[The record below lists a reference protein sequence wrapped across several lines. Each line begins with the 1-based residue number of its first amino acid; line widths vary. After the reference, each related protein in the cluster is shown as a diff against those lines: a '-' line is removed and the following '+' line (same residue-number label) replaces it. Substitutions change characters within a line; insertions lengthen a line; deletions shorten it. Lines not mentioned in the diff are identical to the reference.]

1 MSSSQVSRVRRNGS
15 PPPQPGRKHQPLR
28 ATVPFQ
34 LLGATATRGPAP
46 ASSPAPAAAAQGCP
60 HNNGGAAAAVAA
72 AASAASSAVA
82 TTPATVAS
90 AVVVA
95 AAASSHAA
103 QTAPSSG
110 LGPGHG
116 GAAQAGD
123 AGSGPPAAAGATK
136 QAASPERRSPA
147 SPGCKAAAAA
157 GGERQ
162 RVART
167 SSSSPSVG
175 GPARRATA
183 GGGGGC
189 PAPLDAIAGVYLT
202 GQWPRDHH
210 HHPHPAAPAVRDK
223 ATQVRAA
230 QRRGSPPGRG
240 NPARRRHG
248 ARNGRGVIAK
258 LRQQLQ
264 RSKQSGLE
272 REAVSPLLAGLT
284 GLTGLTG
291 AATAADRRRPAA
303 GGGGWMH
310 LRASQVAGAQLARSI
325 LTSQRPSRPTPGDA
339 SALSSHGRCRVR
351 TPQVAMPKP
360 MAIALA
366 GFPSMPG
373 GSGGGAAPAPTLG
386 KGVLPR
392 LRASVEALNQEIE
405 RVFVQEAWC
414 HDSPRQDAPDGR
426 RAPLPTRPCS
436 SNSGIGGSSSG
447 SSGGSGNNA
456 ATRSVDTQTPSALD
470 GERCRSLPASPAL
483 LPPLPPAAATA
494 AALHHHNHHHQQ
506 QQQHYSNHL
515 AGRSPPPPPPPPVHG
530 AAALTVK
537 QQQQQQLAPV
547 VMSSTSSST
556 LTALA
561 TVDYVNR
568 EGGGGGGGGPEGR
581 GGSPLPKYVS
591 SPKPNH
597 SYTFMR
603 EPPEGC
609 ERVTAF
615 EETQQHKDIPSIFC
629 PDKNKVNFVI
639 KSDTAFCPISLLRP
653 PPRILRFTPEPAQ
666 GSAQDAGQGSAGDA
680 PEEMESP
687 SCILRQHSTDR

>member
-15 PPPQPGRKHQPLR
+15 PPPQQPGRKHQPLR

-46 ASSPAPAAAAQGCP
+46 ASSPAPAAAAAQGCP
-60 HNNGGAAAAVAA
+60 HNNGGAAAAVAVAAA
-72 AASAASSAVA
+72 AASAASTAVA

-90 AVVVA
+90 AVVAVVV
-95 AAASSHAA
+95 AASSHV
-103 QTAPSSG
+103 PVPGFGSG
-110 LGPGHG
+110 YG

-123 AGSGPPAAAGATK
+123 AGSTATAAAATK

-147 SPGCKAAAAA
+147 SPGCKAAGGAA
-157 GGERQ
+157 GERQ

-175 GPARRATA
+175 GPARRAAA

-189 PAPLDAIAGVYLT
+189 PAPLDAIAGAYLT
-202 GQWPRDHH
+202 GQWPRDHHHH

-223 ATQVRAA
+223 ATQTPRAWA
-230 QRRGSPPGRG
+230 DESWDPHRRAPLWESSEQRKE
-240 NPARRRHG
+240 
-248 ARNGRGVIAK
+248 IAK
-258 LRQQLQ
+258 LRLQLQ

-272 REAVSPLLAGLT
+272 REAVSPLLAGL
-284 GLTGLTG
+284 
-291 AATAADRRRPAA
+291 AAPPPPPT
-303 GGGGWMH
+303 
-310 LRASQVAGAQLARSI
+310 VGAQPL
-325 LTSQRPSRPTPGDA
+325 
-339 SALSSHGRCRVR
+339 
-351 TPQVAMPKP
+351 
-360 MAIALA
+360 
-366 GFPSMPG
+366 
-373 GSGGGAAPAPTLG
+373 
-386 KGVLPR
+386 GVLPR

-414 HDSPRQDAPDGR
+414 HDSSRDAPDGR

-436 SNSGIGGSSSG
+436 SNSGIGGGSSG
-447 SSGGSGNNA
+447 SSGSGGGSNT
-456 ATRSVDTQTPSALD
+456 ATRSRQRLLCLASETRGLGSIPGSGA
-470 GERCRSLPASPAL
+470 SL
-483 LPPLPPAAATA
+483 
-494 AALHHHNHHHQQ
+494 Q
-506 QQQHYSNHL
+506 
-515 AGRSPPPPPPPPVHG
+515 
-530 AAALTVK
+530 
-537 QQQQQQLAPV
+537 
-547 VMSSTSSST
+547 
-556 LTALA
+556 
-561 TVDYVNR
+561 
-568 EGGGGGGGGPEGR
+568 GR

-615 EETQQHKDIPSIFC
+615 EETQQHKEIPSIFC

-653 PPRILRFTPEPAQ
+653 PPRILHFTPEPAAQ
-666 GSAQDAGQGSAGDA
+666 DSAQDAGQGSAGDA

-687 SCILRQHSTDR
+687 SCMLRQRSADR

>member
-15 PPPQPGRKHQPLR
+15 PPPQQPGRKHQPLR

-46 ASSPAPAAAAQGCP
+46 ASSPAPAAAAAQGCP
-60 HNNGGAAAAVAA
+60 HNNGGAAAAVAVAAA
-72 AASAASSAVA
+72 AASAASTAVA

-90 AVVVA
+90 AVVAVVV
-95 AAASSHAA
+95 AASSHV
-103 QTAPSSG
+103 PVPGFGSG
-110 LGPGHG
+110 YG

-123 AGSGPPAAAGATK
+123 AGSTATAATATK

-147 SPGCKAAAAA
+147 SPGCKAAAAGGA
-157 GGERQ
+157 AGERQ
-162 RVART
+162 RVARA

-175 GPARRATA
+175 GPARRAAA

-189 PAPLDAIAGVYLT
+189 PAPLDAIAGAYLT
-202 GQWPRDHH
+202 GQWPRDHHHH

-223 ATQVRAA
+223 ATQTPRAWA
-230 QRRGSPPGRG
+230 DESWDPHRRAPLWESSEQRKE
-240 NPARRRHG
+240 
-248 ARNGRGVIAK
+248 IAK

-272 REAVSPLLAGLT
+272 REAVSPLLAGLAGLT
-284 GLTGLTG
+284 GLTGLT
-291 AATAADRRRPAA
+291 APPPPPT
-303 GGGGWMH
+303 
-310 LRASQVAGAQLARSI
+310 VGAQPL
-325 LTSQRPSRPTPGDA
+325 
-339 SALSSHGRCRVR
+339 
-351 TPQVAMPKP
+351 VAMPKP
-360 MAIALA
+360 VAVALA

-373 GSGGGAAPAPTLG
+373 GSGGGAATAPTLG

-436 SNSGIGGSSSG
+436 SNSGIGGGSSG
-447 SSGGSGNNA
+447 SSGSGGGSNT

-483 LPPLPPAAATA
+483 LPPLPP
-494 AALHHHNHHHQQ
+494 
-506 QQQHYSNHL
+506 
-515 AGRSPPPPPPPPVHG
+515 P
-530 AAALTVK
+530 
-537 QQQQQQLAPV
+537 QLLLPLFTITTTT
-547 VMSSTSSST
+547 TSSSSSI
-556 LTALA
+556 TATTSPSVPLPLLRLRSS
-561 TVDYVNR
+561 TVPRRCLRRSRSSSSSSSSCSSCWRTFGSVEVGAPLCYKHDNPR
-568 EGGGGGGGGPEGR
+568 FEPRSRPTPSAPHQKEGAVGAGDPEGR

-615 EETQQHKDIPSIFC
+615 EETQQHKEIPSIFC

-653 PPRILRFTPEPAQ
+653 PPRILHFTPEPAAQ

-687 SCILRQHSTDR
+687 SCMLRQRSADR